1 MQLSLRSEEHNTAM
15 QLLAP
20 PVQLLEMGQNIE
32 DTTAISGLGQQ
43 SSCPTPLQ
51 LKGESSR
58 HILLS
63 ITPLHKTMDPG
74 DLWGVS
80 HWSAGFASYLP
91 GDGLL
96 NLTR

>member
-1 MQLSLRSEEHNTAM
+1 MK
-15 QLLAP
+15 LLAL
-20 PVQLLEMGQNIE
+20 PVQLLEIGQNIG
-32 DTTAISGLGQQ
+32 DTTAISGLGEQ

-51 LKGESSR
+51 LNIESFR

-63 ITPLHKTMDPG
+63 ITPLHETMDPG